1 MDYEA
6 LRGLHQLLRQR
17 ADLEEQ
23 LARCPRTIH
32 AARLKSEQLDK
43 AVEDAKAAWQK
54 CQKDVDSK
62 QMTLRQRETRIK
74 QLQERRNSCDSNK
87 EFQLLSEQIEAD
99 LKANSVLEDEILEMI
114 ERVEVLHQDVKNARD
129 AAADGQRRF
138 QQVQKETEAKAAE
151 LREKIANLTDKIR
164 DGEKLFA
171 GEQLQSYLRRVE
183 ANAADALAETDGH
196 SCGNC
201 HTLIT
206 TQILS
211 ELRQRKP
218 VSCKSCGAIL
228 YMLAAS
234 PATAGDA

>member
-1 MDYEA
+1 MDYEG
-6 LRGLHQLLRQR
+6 LRALHQLLRQR

-23 LARCPRTIH
+23 LARCPRTLH
-32 AARLKSEQLDK
+32 AARLKSEQLEK
-43 AVEDAKAAWQK
+43 AVEEAKTAWQK

-62 QMTLRQRETRIK
+62 QLTLRQRETRIK
-74 QLQERRNSCDSNK
+74 QMQERRNSCDSNK

-114 ERVEVLHQDVKNARD
+114 ERAEQLHEDVKHARD
-129 AAADGQRRF
+129 AAAEGKQRF
-138 QQVQKETEAKAAE
+138 QMIQKEVEAKAAE
-151 LREKIANLTDKIR
+151 MKAKIASLTERIR
-164 DGEKLFA
+164 AGEKLFV
-171 GEQLQSYLRRVE
+171 GEQLQSYLRRIE
-183 ANAADALAETDGH
+183 ANSADALAETDGQ

-228 YMLAAS
+228 YMPAAS
-234 PATAGDA
+234 TATAGDA